1 MRRREFITFLGGA
14 AAVWPL
20 AARAQLAKPT
30 IGFLDPGVP
39 HVFAGFTDGLRD
51 LGYVEGQNITY
62 VWRSAAGN
70 PNVLPELAAELVA
83 LRVDI
88 IATVVDARVLDA
100 VTRVLVDLVERNL
113 LGIRCRRVQRHGAGD
128 ERQTQKALPVG
139 SRGHLRRTPFR
150 GWLGF
155 KTIEQRWFRHP
166 SVVAA
171 IYIRKFGELDSA

>member
-100 VTRVLVDLVERNL
+100 VTRV
-113 LGIRCRRVQRHGAGD
+113 
-128 ERQTQKALPVG
+128 TKS
-139 SRGHLRRTPFR
+139 SRYQMSPGTAPR
-150 GWLGF
+150 G
-155 KTIEQRWFRHP
+155 R
-166 SVVAA
+166 
-171 IYIRKFGELDSA
+171 